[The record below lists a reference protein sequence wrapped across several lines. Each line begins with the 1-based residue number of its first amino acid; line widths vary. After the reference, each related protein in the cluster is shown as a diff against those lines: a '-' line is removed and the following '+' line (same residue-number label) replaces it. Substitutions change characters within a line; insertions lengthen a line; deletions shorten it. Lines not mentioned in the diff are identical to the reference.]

1 MCGAGVQTINH
12 GLLTT
17 ALFSRVLVSQYRRNE
32 RDWFRARSKRSKT
45 GLWQRHELA
54 LVRPGLRPE
63 T

>member
-45 GLWQRHELA
+45 GLW
-54 LVRPGLRPE
+54 
-63 T
+63 